1 MPNLFAPRAPL
12 PPLPADDEQPI
23 NYTATALG
31 WALACAVMFAM
42 DVRQQ
47 KRDLREAEAI
57 AARVDQDDVTMMFG
71 LQTRQC
77 LDAHCRDGR
86 HVYRADIE
94 DLTDADGTE
103 G

>member
-1 MPNLFAPRAPL
+1 MPNLFHPRAPL

-23 NYTATALG
+23 NYKATAIG
-31 WALACAVMFAM
+31 WAIAYAFMFAI
-42 DVRQQ
+42 DIRAQ
-47 KRDLREAEAI
+47 KLDRREAASARALDELYDLP
-57 AARVDQDDVTMMFG
+57 AAA
-71 LQTRQC
+71 TRPC

-94 DLTDADGTE
+94 DLADADGTE